1 MYNNTYIPVTVLDA
15 GLRRLPFLGALAYFD
30 NPSVLTLE
38 VVDRLFV
45 VSVAVFVVVRSL
57 VNQK

>member
-1 MYNNTYIPVTVLDA
+1 MYNNTYILVTVLDA

-30 NPSVLTLE
+30 DSSVLSLE
-38 VVDRLFV
+38 AVDRLFV
-45 VSVAVFVVVRSL
+45 VSVVFVVVRSL

>member
-15 GLRRLPFLGALAYFD
+15 GLRRLSFLGALAYFD
-30 NPSVLTLE
+30 NSSVLCLE
-38 VVDRLFV
+38 AVDRLFV
-45 VSVAVFVVVRSL
+45 VSVVFVVVRSL